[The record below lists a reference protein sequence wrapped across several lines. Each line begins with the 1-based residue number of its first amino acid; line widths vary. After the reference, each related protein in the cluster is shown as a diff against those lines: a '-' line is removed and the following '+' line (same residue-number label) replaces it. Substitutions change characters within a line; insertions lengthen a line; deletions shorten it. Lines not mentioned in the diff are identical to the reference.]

1 MPMWTVNTNIAKVTL
16 DRQHTCVHSIR
27 MARTEH
33 IHTRVDPDTK
43 AKARAMTEIEG
54 TTLSKEI
61 EKLLLKW
68 ARKYERREK

>member
-1 MPMWTVNTNIAKVTL
+1 
-16 DRQHTCVHSIR
+16 
-27 MARTEH
+27 
-33 IHTRVDPDTK
+33 
-43 AKARAMTEIEG
+43 MTEIEG